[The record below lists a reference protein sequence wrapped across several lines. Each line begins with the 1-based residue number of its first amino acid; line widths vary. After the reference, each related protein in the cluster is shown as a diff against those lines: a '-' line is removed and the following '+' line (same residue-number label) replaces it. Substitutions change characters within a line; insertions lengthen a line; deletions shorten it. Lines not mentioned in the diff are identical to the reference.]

1 MNGKR
6 CVKGKLSF
14 LVQIHV
20 WRLPQTRLSIA
31 GCNRETEDGS
41 EIIIFI
47 IIIIITILLFCSFFL
62 FHLISFDMFNT
73 DCKKSLKQTFNTA
86 VAYNNVLTKKGLNNM
101 IIKTIRTL
109 VIKIILRGAKRSL
122 FSSTEHLH
130 MNTYLINIELLHQ
143 INICTCFLLMHL

>member
-6 CVKGKLSF
+6 CVKGKLSL

-20 WRLPQTRLSIA
+20 CRLPQTRLSIA
-31 GCNRETEDGS
+31 GCNRETEDGI
-41 EIIIFI
+41 EI
-47 IIIIITILLFCSFFL
+47 IIIIIIIIFLFCSFFL

-73 DCKKSLKQTFNTA
+73 DCKKSLKQTFNTT
-86 VAYNNVLTKKGLNNM
+86 VDYNNVLTKKGLNNM